1 MTKTPNMPDL
11 KRFRILDI
19 YTEVEVDMFN
29 GFAKTLYATT
39 ATTPFPIYFKQGG
52 VWYHLTLENVRATKE
67 ESEALNKAL
76 QVYVDNFTL
85 DEALELCNRL

>member
-1 MTKTPNMPDL
+1 MNKIQDTPDP
-11 KRFRILDI
+11 KPFRILDI
-19 YTEVEVDMFN
+19 YTEVQVDMFN

-39 ATTPFPIYFKQGG
+39 TTTPFPIYFKQGG

-85 DEALELCNRL
+85 DEALELYNRL